1 MQRVGYRIVPLAAL
15 AVLGLV
21 AALGTAGA
29 APPGSTVVMSGLD
42 NPRGLAV
49 SGHGR
54 GWKLYVAEAGEGGAG
69 PCVMTGDPARPVVCY
84 GPSGAISV
92 LHRGTQRRVVS
103 GMPSSAAPGGANADG
118 PQDISLR
125 GGTYVTLGLG
135 TNPALRA
142 GFGPGGSDL
151 GRVVRLRGSGWRP
164 IADIAAHEAASNP
177 DNGSFNSNPFGLL
190 KTSSG
195 GFVTDAAGNSLL
207 QFRRSGAVSTVAV
220 FPSRPQG
227 RPTDAVPTSVVRGPD
242 GHLYIGELTGVP
254 FAPGAAKIYRV
265 ADGTAQV
272 WQEGFTTI
280 IDMAFACDETLYVLQ
295 HSSLAPFFGGPGEV
309 VRVEQNG
316 SRTTAS
322 TGLERPTSIAFDPDG
337 NLYISNRGNMPNVG
351 EVLRVGVGEQPCRD
365 EDKDDDDDDE
375 DDDADEDED
384 D

>member
-1 MQRVGYRIVPLAAL
+1 MQGVQQRIVLLAAL

-21 AALGTAGA
+21 LGLASALGTAGA
-29 APPGSTVVMSGLD
+29 APPGATVVMSGLD

-49 SGHGR
+49 SGQGR
-54 GWKLYVAEAGEGGAG
+54 GWKLFVAEAGEGGAG

-103 GMPSSAAPGGANADG
+103 GMPSSAAPGGSNADG

-125 GGTYVTLGLG
+125 GGKYVTIGLG

-151 GRVVRLRGSGWRP
+151 GKVVRLRGSGWRP
-164 IADIAAHEAASNP
+164 VADIAAHEAASNP
-177 DNGSFNSNPFGLL
+177 DNGPLNSNPFGLL

-207 QFRRSGAVSTVAV
+207 RFERSGEVTTVAV
-220 FPSRPQG
+220 LPSRPQG
-227 RPTDAVPTSVVRGPD
+227 RPTDAVTTSVVLGPD
-242 GHLYIGELTGVP
+242 GHLYVSELTGVP
-254 FAPGAAKIYRV
+254 FAPGAARIYRV
-265 ADGTAQV
+265 AGGTAQV
-272 WQEGFTTI
+272 WQQGFTTI
-280 IDMAFACDETLYVLQ
+280 IDLAFACDGTLYVLQ
-295 HSSLAPFFGGPGEV
+295 HSTLAPFFGGPGEV
-309 VRVEQNG
+309 VRVEQDG
-316 SRTTAS
+316 SRSTAF
-322 TGLERPTSIAFDPDG
+322 TGLERPTSLAFGPDA

-351 EVLRVGVGEQPCRD
+351 EVLRVSIGEQSCR
-365 EDKDDDDDDE
+365 DDE
-375 DDDADEDED
+375 DDEDEDED

>member
-1 MQRVGYRIVPLAAL
+1 MQGVRQRIILLAAL

-29 APPGSTVVMSGLD
+29 APPGATVVMSGLD

-49 SGHGR
+49 SGHGH

-84 GPSGAISV
+84 GATGAISL
-92 LHRGTQRRVVS
+92 LHHGTQRRVVS
-103 GMPSSAAPGGANADG
+103 GMPSSAAAGGANADG
-118 PQDISLR
+118 PQDISIR
-125 GGTYVTLGLG
+125 GGKYVTIGLG
-135 TNPALRA
+135 TNPALRP

-151 GRVVRLRGSGWRP
+151 GKVVRLRGSGWSP

-177 DNGSFNSNPFGLL
+177 DNGPLNSNPFGLL
-190 KTSSG
+190 NTSSG

-207 QFRRSGAVSTVAV
+207 RFGLSGEVSTIAV

-227 RPTDAVPTSVVRGPD
+227 RPTDSVPTSVVRGSY
-242 GHLYIGELTGVP
+242 GHLYVSELTGVP
-254 FAPGAAKIYRV
+254 FAPGAARIYRV

-280 IDMAFACDETLYVLQ
+280 IDMAFACDGALYVLQ
-295 HSSLAPFFGGPGEV
+295 HSTLAPFFGGPGEV

-316 SRTTAS
+316 SRATAF
-322 TGLERPTSIAFDPDG
+322 TGLERPTSIAFGPDG

-351 EVLRVGVGEQPCRD
+351 EVLRVSVGEQPCS
-365 EDKDDDDDDE
+365 DDDE
-375 DDDADEDED
+375 DDENEDEDED
-384 D
+384 DEDDDD